1 MNYRHSTKKKK
12 IDNVRFFLQISF
24 QPNLKPKTYYVM
36 RDIVSPVA
44 FFVRYLQKKILLEYF
59 TGVSIFDSTVMVQ
72 NHTLKPRWRPTSH
85 GPIWIMI
92 ANDIFLTP
100 MNLFCWPFFCGSFV
114 LLMSCVCHA
123 FASVHCCLVVTCWER
138 ADLLSLVCD
147 V

>member
-1 MNYRHSTKKKK
+1 MNDRHSTKKKK

-24 QPNLKPKTYYVM
+24 QPNLKPKTYYIM

-44 FFVRYLQKKILLEYF
+44 CFVRYLQKKILLEYF

-92 ANDIFLTP
+92 AEDIFLTP
-100 MNLFCWPFFCGSFV
+100 KSLLLTV
-114 LLMSCVCHA
+114 LLWIICVINVLCLSCFRVC
-123 FASVHCCLVVTCWER
+123 S
-138 ADLLSLVCD
+138 LLPCGHVLRKGWPLVCD